1 MSLEENKAIVRK
13 MYETLN
19 KRNLAITDEFI
30 APDYIDHTNQL
41 RGPEG
46 VKQFITQLLNSF
58 PDFYV
63 NIEDIIGEEDKV
75 WVCLSYT
82 MTHMGEYRGIA
93 PTKKKITERS
103 VYIYRIADGKVAEGR
118 AVSDELDFLKQL
130 GIIEYTEKAKK
141 LFPEDVT

>member
-1 MSLEENKAIVRK
+1 MSLEENKALIRK

-30 APDYIDHTNQL
+30 APDYIDHTNQV

-58 PDFYV
+58 SDFYV
-63 NIEDIIGEEDKV
+63 MIEDIIGEEDRV
-75 WVCLSYT
+75 WVSLLYT
-82 MTHMGEYRGIA
+82 MTHTGEYRGIA

-103 VYIYRIADGKVAEGR
+103 VYIYHIANGKVVEGK

-130 GIIEYTEKAKK
+130 GLIEYTETGKK
-141 LFPEDVT
+141 LLTQNIS